1 MNKQNVILNVVDM
14 LNTYKAIIPKNK
26 LKILESRKWLPLTQ
40 NSDLA
45 PKAAFMVGK
54 IMGDGN
60 LDGKF
65 TCRFIGQL
73 TDLNQLKDFITKS
86 FSVKENNT
94 NIFFRHYIGKSCL
107 LQINDSLLGR

>member
-54 IMGDGN
+54 IMGDGEGAASQRN
-60 LDGKF
+60 KQQRAAGHARGAAGADRG
-65 TCRFIGQL
+65 
-73 TDLNQLKDFITKS
+73 
-86 FSVKENNT
+86 E
-94 NIFFRHYIGKSCL
+94 
-107 LQINDSLLGR
+107 